1 MPFPIVSRERI
12 EREAKA
18 AAERGDTLNA
28 ACPYPFTDPA
38 GEAFRDIFNQHRAAL
53 IALRQVPTEKA
64 PQ

>member
-1 MPFPIVSRERI
+1 MTFPIVSRERI

-38 GEAFRDIFNQHRAAL
+38 GEAFRDIFNHHRTAL
-53 IALRQVPTEKA
+53 IALRQMPTDKA